1 MKSSL
6 LDGEERFR
14 GREGQTREKLI
25 QSPGHESE
33 VSMDSFGD
41 QVPILLCTPGW
52 AGFRLGPRL
61 RLGEAMTVSHC

>member
-1 MKSSL
+1 M
-6 LDGEERFR
+6 LDGEKQFR
-14 GREGQTREKLI
+14 DRQGQTREKLI

-33 VSMDSFGD
+33 VPTDLFGD

-61 RLGEAMTVSHC
+61 RRGEAMTVSHC